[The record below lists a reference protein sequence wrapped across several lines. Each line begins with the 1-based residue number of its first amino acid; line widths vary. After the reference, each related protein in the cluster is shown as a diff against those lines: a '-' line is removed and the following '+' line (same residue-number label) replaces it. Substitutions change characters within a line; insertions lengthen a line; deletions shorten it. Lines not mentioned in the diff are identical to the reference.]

1 MKKYCTFATFSRTIC
16 QYLILAIT
24 LIGIQP
30 TAILTYGDLSNNS
43 KNSKFLI
50 SVNCHITFYIR
61 RNFADVIKLK
71 HIEMGKYPGL
81 SG

>member
-1 MKKYCTFATFSRTIC
+1 MYTIFCCLECKVLFKHDSKTRPKIWLIMKKYCVFTTFSRTIC

-43 KNSKFLI
+43 KNSKF
-50 SVNCHITFYIR
+50 
-61 RNFADVIKLK
+61 
-71 HIEMGKYPGL
+71 
-81 SG
+81 